1 MKAIVPIGG
10 LAAMLM
16 IAAVGFAQDSKP
28 AEIITAG
35 HHLAK
40 VLDKMDVE
48 HRWLSETPVKWR
60 TGEPLER
67 KVEDGKHHTH
77 CSAFVAAAAAELGIY
92 VLRPPQ
98 HSSTM
103 LADAQYDWLQGD
115 GRKEG
120 WQPVAT
126 ALAAQQRANRGE
138 LVIAVYKERDP
149 KKPGHAAIVR
159 PSTKSEAKIRE
170 EGPQIIQAGMENHA
184 STSLKDGFKHHPA
197 AFRDNLIR
205 FYSHA
210 VPKEP
215 ESEEKSKAKK
225 Q

>member
-1 MKAIVPIGG
+1 MKAIRPIIVCATIF
-10 LAAMLM
+10 LL
-16 IAAVGFAQDSKP
+16 AAVGFAQESKP
-28 AEIITAG
+28 IEITAAG
-35 HHLAK
+35 RHLAK

-48 HRWLSETPVKWR
+48 HRWLSEKPVKWR
-60 TGEPLER
+60 TGEPLDR
-67 KVEDGKHHTH
+67 KVEDNKHHTH

-92 VLRPPQ
+92 ILRPPQ

-103 LADAQYDWLQGD
+103 LADAQFDWLPAE

-126 ALAAQQRANRGE
+126 ALAAQQSANRGD
-138 LVIAVYKERDP
+138 LVVAIYKDRDP

-159 PSTKSEAKIRE
+159 PSAKSEVKIRE

-184 STSLKDGFKHHPA
+184 SASLKEGFKHHPA

-205 FYSHA
+205 FYSHP
-210 VPKEP
+210 VPAKQDAETDD
-215 ESEEKSKAKK
+215 KAKK
-225 Q
+225 E